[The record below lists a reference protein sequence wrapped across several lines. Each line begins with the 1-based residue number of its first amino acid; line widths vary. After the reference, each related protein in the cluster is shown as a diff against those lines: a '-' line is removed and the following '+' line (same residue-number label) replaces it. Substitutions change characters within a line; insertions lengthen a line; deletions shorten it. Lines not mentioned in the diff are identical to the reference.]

1 MASKNKDSKTSKTA
15 HVLNLL
21 AGDEASSE
29 PMEADMPATEV
40 NHGIVAPILEVA
52 RENDDAISDAI
63 LAGLQA
69 DEAAEA
75 DPPAPPAAVE
85 KPAAVKAPAAA
96 AEEPASPVQT
106 APPISES
113 VPAVPV
119 PDEDG
124 TFPNAETARAAA
136 QSAPE
141 MEYCNVTEKLVDEKA
156 LKYIRMF
163 DICTCPRCVADVK
176 ALALT
181 KLPPRYIVMSK
192 SDLVPMLSFYEEKM
206 DTEIT
211 TQLITACRT
220 VQAHPRH

>member
-1 MASKNKDSKTSKTA
+1 MASKNKDNKTSKTA

-29 PMEADMPATEV
+29 PMETDTPVAEEK
-40 NHGIVAPILEVA
+40 HGIVAPILEVA

-63 LAGLQA
+63 LSGLQA

-75 DPPAPPAAVE
+75 GSPASHAAVE
-85 KPAAVKAPAAA
+85 APAAA
-96 AEEPASPVQT
+96 EAPAAPEVAAPQVQ
-106 APPISES
+106 APAPES
-113 VPAVPV
+113 APTVPV
-119 PDEDG
+119 PDADG
-124 TFPNAETARAAA
+124 TFPSAEAARAAA
-136 QSAPE
+136 QNAPE

-156 LKYIRMF
+156 MKYIRLF
-163 DICTCPRCVADVK
+163 DMCTCPRCVADVK

-192 SDLVPMLSFYEEKM
+192 SDLVPMLSFYEEKL

-211 TQLITACRT
+211 TQLISACRM
-220 VQAHPRH
+220 VQEHPRH

>member
-29 PMEADMPATEV
+29 PMETDTPVTEEK
-40 NHGIVAPILEVA
+40 HGIVAPILEVA

-63 LAGLQA
+63 LSGLQA

-75 DPPAPPAAVE
+75 GSPASHAAAE
-85 KPAAVKAPAAA
+85 APAAPEVA
-96 AEEPASPVQT
+96 APQVQAPAPES
-106 APPISES
+106 APT
-113 VPAVPV
+113 
-119 PDEDG
+119 PDADG
-124 TFPNAETARAAA
+124 TFPTVEAARAAA
-136 QSAPE
+136 QNAPE

-156 LKYIRMF
+156 MKYIRLF
-163 DICTCPRCVADVK
+163 DMCTCPRCVADVK

-211 TQLITACRT
+211 TQLITACRM
-220 VQAHPRH
+220 VQEHPRH